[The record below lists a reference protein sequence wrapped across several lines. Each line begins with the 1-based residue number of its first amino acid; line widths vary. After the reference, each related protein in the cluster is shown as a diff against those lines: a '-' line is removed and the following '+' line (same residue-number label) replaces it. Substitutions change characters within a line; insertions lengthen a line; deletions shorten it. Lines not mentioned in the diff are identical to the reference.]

1 MINQNLKAKGLQ
13 LSNWVIQ
20 EYQMSENLLKSCKM
34 KKIKIFN
41 E

>member
-1 MINQNLKAKGLQ
+1 MMNQNVKAKDFQ

-34 KKIKIFN
+34 KKI
-41 E
+41 